1 MTLAI
6 AIPYS
11 DQTANTLLRW
21 LNSQLDSSAYDWLEK
36 TLDQLLNDATALKLF
51 SSFSAVSRRVGK
63 ADLALT
69 EEDIQVA
76 NTLRVGWNPQ
86 GWSVDQAARTLLLLA
101 YSVQDATAYVVGL
114 EKLFSAADV
123 AEQVALYQSL
133 PLLPY
138 PERFIERAVEGLRSN
153 ITTVFNAI
161 ALCNPFPA
169 DYFDEAAW
177 NQMVL
182 KALFVESSL
191 SQIQGLET
199 RANDKLA
206 QMLADYAHE
215 RWAAGRTVN
224 PQLWR
229 PLGPFATGELV
240 SDLERVLQQGQPFEK
255 QAAALACASAP
266 SSEAKGLLLRVPE
279 LQAQIKN
286 GQLTWDIFS
295 QIYA

>member
-1 MTLAI
+1 MPAI
-6 AIPYS
+6 AIPHS
-11 DQTANTLLRW
+11 GQVANTLFRW
-21 LNSQLDSSAYDWLEK
+21 INSQLDGSACDWLEK
-36 TLDQLLNDATALKLF
+36 TIYQLLNDATELKLF
-51 SSFSAVSRRVGK
+51 SNFSAASRQVGK

-69 EEDIQVA
+69 EADVQVA
-76 NTLRVGWNPQ
+76 NILRTGWTPL
-86 GWSVDQAARTLLLLA
+86 GWSVDQAVRTLLLLA
-101 YSVQDATAYVVGL
+101 YSVNEAETYVMGL

-161 ALCNPFPA
+161 ALRTPFAA
-169 DYFDEAAW
+169 DYFGEAAW

-182 KALFVESSL
+182 KALFVDSPL

-199 RANDKLA
+199 RANHKLA
-206 QMLADYAHE
+206 KMLADYAHE

-229 PLGPFATGELV
+229 LLGLFATGELV
-240 SDLERVLQQGQPFEK
+240 FDLEQVLQQGQPFEQ

-266 SSEAKGLLLRVPE
+266 SPEAKGLLTMVPE
-279 LQAQIKN
+279 LQAQIVS
-286 GQLTWDIFS
+286 GRLTWDIFS
-295 QIYA
+295 QNYA